1 MEENNGRE
9 FSVMAVID
17 GREQEVFIVSSET
30 TDGIP
35 FYNCR
40 VNGNE
45 ITQLRKDEG
54 EWKQIWGDASP
65 QDVESI
71 GEAIEGSVL
80 GE

>member
-1 MEENNGRE
+1 MEKNNGRE
-9 FSVMAVID
+9 FSVMAVVD

-35 FYNCR
+35 FYNCSI
-40 VNGNE
+40 NGNE

-54 EWKQIWGDASP
+54 KWKQIWGDALP
-65 QDVESI
+65 EDVESI